1 MHAPDTAGPDFAALP
16 PSAHDTL
23 DAQGLVN
30 TDLVQGVFAAR
41 DLEWETELL
50 TRLSEQE
57 QRLRA
62 FTRTRFRADPH
73 AVVQLA
79 VRMVKAIDADA
90 ACHAERHTLIRA
102 NLPATRGA
110 FAPFLRQADVLPPPT
125 PARTLF
131 GLTLVP
137 ARMDPTVRTAAAALV
152 CELPAVIEGYLLLLG
167 NGFATGHAAAKWV
180 ETCGVFVRQL
190 TTITRHITDAG

>member
-1 MHAPDTAGPDFAALP
+1 MRSPDTSRPEFVAPP

-57 QRLRA
+57 QRFRE
-62 FTRTRFRADPH
+62 FTRRKFQADPH
-73 AVVQLA
+73 GVLGLA
-79 VRMVKAIDADA
+79 VRMVQAIDADA
-90 ACHAERHTLIRA
+90 ACHAERATLIRA
-102 NLPATRGA
+102 NLPATRTA
-110 FAPFLRQADVLPPPT
+110 AAPFLRQAEALPKPPPPRTVLGFTVST
-125 PARTLF
+125 PR
-131 GLTLVP
+131 VEP
-137 ARMDPTVRTAAAALV
+137 VVRSSAAALV
-152 CELPAVIEGYLLLLG
+152 RELPTVIESYLLLLG

-180 ETCGVFVRQL
+180 ETSSVFTRQL
-190 TTITRHITDAG
+190 TKLTRHITDAG